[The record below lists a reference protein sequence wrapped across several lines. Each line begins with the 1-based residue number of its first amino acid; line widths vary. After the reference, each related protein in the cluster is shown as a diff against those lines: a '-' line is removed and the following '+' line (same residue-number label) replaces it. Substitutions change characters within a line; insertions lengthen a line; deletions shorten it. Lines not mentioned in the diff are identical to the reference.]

1 MGLSAGSS
9 LRRVVTH
16 HKGQNSAILSD
27 EELKLTTG
35 FGSNAVTIWR
45 NDKYPAELVN
55 KDPVGSDPVIYTPGS
70 LIRVVDFPPNSSGH
84 NHRTASLDYGIVF
97 EGELEMV
104 LADGS
109 KTIVRAGD
117 IIVQQAVSDV
127 QAFESKY
134 IRENANNANLQ
145 DFASV
150 EQFDGQAGSSH
161 LRLVAIRKD
170 REWRQCVGNW
180 CP

>member
-1 MGLSAGSS
+1 MGLEAGSP

-27 EELKLTTG
+27 EELKLTSG

-45 NDKYPAELVN
+45 NDKYPAELVD
-55 KDPVGSDPVIYTPGS
+55 KDPVSTDPVIYTPGS

-109 KTIVRAGD
+109 KTIVSAGD
-117 IIVQQAVSDV
+117 IIVQQATLHQWNNLRDKPARLIFVLLPSEKTVNGVNVSETGV
-127 QAFESKY
+127 PEKY
-134 IRENANNANLQ
+134 LPKI
-145 DFASV
+145 S
-150 EQFDGQAGSSH
+150 
-161 LRLVAIRKD
+161 
-170 REWRQCVGNW
+170 
-180 CP
+180 

>member
-1 MGLSAGSS
+1 MGLNAGSP

-27 EELKLTTG
+27 EDLKLTSG

-45 NDKYPAELVN
+45 NDKYPAELVD
-55 KDPVGSDPVIYTPGS
+55 KDPVGTDPVIYTPGS

-109 KTIVRAGD
+109 KTVVRAGD
-117 IIVQQAVSDV
+117 IIVQQATLHQWNNLTDKPARVVFVLLPSEKTVNGVNVSETGV
-127 QAFESKY
+127 PEKY
-134 IRENANNANLQ
+134 LPKI
-145 DFASV
+145 S
-150 EQFDGQAGSSH
+150 
-161 LRLVAIRKD
+161 
-170 REWRQCVGNW
+170 
-180 CP
+180 

>member
-1 MGLSAGSS
+1 MGLNAGSS

-27 EELKLTTG
+27 EELKLTSG

-45 NDKYPAELVN
+45 NDKYPAELVD
-55 KDPVGSDPVIYTPGS
+55 KDPVGTDPVIYTPGS
-70 LIRVVDFPPNSSGH
+70 LVRVVDFPPNSSGH

-117 IIVQQAVSDV
+117 IIVQQASIGKTLHQWNNLTDKSARLIFVLLPSEKTVNGVDVSETGV
-127 QAFESKY
+127 PEKY
-134 IRENANNANLQ
+134 LPKI
-145 DFASV
+145 S
-150 EQFDGQAGSSH
+150 
-161 LRLVAIRKD
+161 
-170 REWRQCVGNW
+170 
-180 CP
+180 

>member
-1 MGLSAGSS
+1 MGLSAGTS

-16 HKGQNSAILSD
+16 HKGENSAVLSD
-27 EELKLTTG
+27 EELALSSG

-45 NDKYPAELVN
+45 NDKYPAELVDN
-55 KDPVGSDPVIYTPGS
+55 NPVGTDPVIYTPGS

-109 KTIVRAGD
+109 KTVVHAGD
-117 IIVQQAVSDV
+117 IVVQQATLHQWNNLTDKPARLIFVLLPAEKKANGVDV
-127 QAFESKY
+127 TEVGVPEKY
-134 IRENANNANLQ
+134 LPRI
-145 DFASV
+145 
-150 EQFDGQAGSSH
+150 
-161 LRLVAIRKD
+161 
-170 REWRQCVGNW
+170 
-180 CP
+180 P

>member
-1 MGLSAGSS
+1 MGLNAGTP

-16 HKGQNSAILSD
+16 HKGGASAVLSD
-27 EELKLTTG
+27 EDLHLSSG

-45 NDKYPAELVN
+45 NDKYPAELVDN
-55 KDPVGSDPVIYTPGS
+55 HPVTTDPVIYTPGS

-104 LADGS
+104 LSDDS

-117 IIVQQAVSDV
+117 IVVQQAKTANEVDVSEIGV
-127 QAFESKY
+127 PERY
-134 IRENANNANLQ
+134 LPRI
-145 DFASV
+145 
-150 EQFDGQAGSSH
+150 
-161 LRLVAIRKD
+161 
-170 REWRQCVGNW
+170 
-180 CP
+180 P

>member
-16 HKGQNSAILSD
+16 HKGQNSAILLD
-27 EELKLTTG
+27 EELKLISG

-45 NDKYPAELVN
+45 NDKYPAELVD
-55 KDPVGSDPVIYTPGS
+55 KDPVGTDPVIYTPGS

-117 IIVQQAVSDV
+117 IIVQQATLH
-127 QAFESKY
+127 QW
-134 IRENANNANLQ
+134 NNMTDKPA
-145 DFASV
+145 
-150 EQFDGQAGSSH
+150 
-161 LRLVAIRKD
+161 RLVFVLLPSEKTVSGINVSETGVPEKYLPKIA
-170 REWRQCVGNW
+170 
-180 CP
+180 

>member
-16 HKGQNSAILSD
+16 HKGQNSAVLSD
-27 EELKLTTG
+27 EELKLTSG
-35 FGSNAVTIWR
+35 FGSDAVTIWR
-45 NDKYPAELVN
+45 NEKYPAELVD
-55 KDPVGSDPVIYTPGS
+55 KDPVGTDPVIYTPGS

-117 IIVQQAVSDV
+117 IIVQQAW
-127 QAFESKY
+127 
-134 IRENANNANLQ
+134 NNLTDKPA
-145 DFASV
+145 
-150 EQFDGQAGSSH
+150 
-161 LRLVAIRKD
+161 RLVFVLLPSEKTVNGVNVS
-170 REWRQCVGNW
+170 ETGV
-180 CP
+180 PEKYLPKLS

>member
-1 MGLSAGSS
+1 MGLNAGSS

-27 EELKLTTG
+27 EELKLIPG

-45 NDKYPAELVN
+45 NDKYPAELVD
-55 KDPVGSDPVIYTPGS
+55 KDPVGTDPVIYTPGS

-127 QAFESKY
+127 PPSPFKDDSDVVN
-134 IRENANNANLQ
+134 RQ
-145 DFASV
+145 DFTSV
-150 EQFDGQAGSSH
+150 EQLDRQASSSH
-161 LRLVAIRKD
+161 LCVVAIRKHCQ
-170 REWRQCVGNW
+170 WRQRIRDW
-180 CP
+180 RA